1 MNMMMMMLMMFTI
14 YSTAASGVDQI
25 PETNNLTPNFSRLR
39 IGLET
44 NQLAVNKRC
53 REFELV
59 TTLNKSSLL
68 SERDL
73 NSGAPNC
80 KSSAL

>member
-1 MNMMMMMLMMFTI
+1 MKMNMMLMMFPI
-14 YSTAASGVDQI
+14 YSTNATGVEKM
-25 PETNNLTPNFSRLR
+25 PETNNLTPNFTRLR

-59 TTLNKSSLL
+59 TTLNKSS
-68 SERDL
+68 
-73 NSGAPNC
+73 
-80 KSSAL
+80 

>member
-1 MNMMMMMLMMFTI
+1 MKMNMMMMMLMTFPI
-14 YSTAASGVDQI
+14 YSGVEQM
-25 PETNNLTPNFSRLR
+25 PETNNLTPNFTRLR

-59 TTLNKSSLL
+59 TTLNKSS
-68 SERDL
+68 
-73 NSGAPNC
+73 
-80 KSSAL
+80 

>member
-1 MNMMMMMLMMFTI
+1 MFPI
-14 YSTAASGVDQI
+14 YSTNASGVEQM
-25 PETNNLTPNFSRLR
+25 PETNNLTPNFTRLR

-59 TTLNKSSLL
+59 TTLNKSS
-68 SERDL
+68 
-73 NSGAPNC
+73 
-80 KSSAL
+80 